1 MTVSS
6 TQLTLLL
13 AGLSP
18 ANPTAQRNKT
28 ADKGKKERVKS
39 KLICHG
45 GSAFRYMYLMKQKSH
60 KN

>member
-1 MTVSS
+1 MSS

-28 ADKGKKERVKS
+28 SDKGKKERIEF

-45 GSAFRYMYLMKQKSH
+45 GSTIRCMYLMKQKSH